1 MERHRWLRPRCATVP
16 EFRAKED
23 LRIVNLR
30 VAPSSATNT
39 ANKLAGSVALA
50 FSLTRRSPPGG
61 S

>member
-1 MERHRWLRPRCATVP
+1 MVP

-39 ANKLAGSVALA
+39 ASKLAGSVALA